1 MPVVMASLFDTRRYL
16 TNFDSARTAH
26 LFTDVLVI
34 GTGLAG
40 ARAAIEAANYGAV
53 TIITKDTF
61 GHSATQL
68 AQGGIAAAIGP
79 GDSPQAHM
87 EDTIR
92 VGCGQSRRDAVELL
106 VREAPERIDELVRWG
121 IKPDQA
127 GEHVALG
134 REGGHSKNR
143 IVHARGDRT
152 GQELVSVLERRVHQ
166 VEAIRAFE
174 HCFLIDLLTQ
184 DGTCLGAVAYHKRHG
199 HQLIRAKRTILAG
212 GGCGHI
218 WRETTNPTVATGDGV
233 AAAFRAGAD
242 LCDLEMMQFHPTTL
256 YVAGSGRALI
266 SEAVRGEGAFLVD
279 HTGERFM
286 AAYHPD
292 AELAPRDVVSRAIN
306 THLHKTRSHCVYLDV
321 RHISGFKGRFP
332 QIARHCAD
340 FQIDVMRDLI
350 PVRPSAHYMIGGV
363 DVSPDGSTT
372 VEGLLACGEVACTGV
387 HGANRL
393 ASNSLLEGLVFGRI
407 AGQVAGERA
416 AGVEHPSLTDHII
429 SQIAPSQRTELDLA
443 DIKNSLRSLMWRNV
457 GIVRFEDRLAET
469 REIIDFWGHY
479 TLDKT
484 FDDPGGWEMQ
494 NQLTVARLMAMCA
507 LERRDSVGVHYRG
520 DAPEAPAIPPYYT
533 RLRRDPHGTR
543 PTRCD
548 LELS

>member
-1 MPVVMASLFDTRRYL
+1 MASLFDTRRYL
-16 TNFDSARTAH
+16 TNFDSAKTAH

-40 ARAAIEAANYGAV
+40 ARAAIEAANYGTV
-53 TIITKDTF
+53 TVVTKDTF
-61 GHSATQL
+61 EHSATQL

-79 GDSPQAHM
+79 GDSPRAHL

-92 VGCGQSRRDAVELL
+92 VGCGLNRRDAVERL
-106 VREAPERIDELVRWG
+106 VQEAPQRIEELVRWG
-121 IKPDQA
+121 IKPDRT
-127 GEHVALG
+127 GDRVALG
-134 REGGHSKNR
+134 REGGHSQNR
-143 IVHARGDRT
+143 IVHVRGDQT
-152 GQELVSVLERRVHQ
+152 GRELVAALKQRVRQ
-166 VEAIRAFE
+166 TEGVRVFE

-184 DGTCLGAVAYHKRHG
+184 DGTCLGAVTYHKRHG
-199 HQLIRAKRTILAG
+199 HQLIQARQTILAG
-212 GGCGHI
+212 GGCGQI
-218 WRETTNPTVATGDGV
+218 WRETTNPTVATGDGLAV
-233 AAAFRAGAD
+233 AFRAGAH

-266 SEAVRGEGAFLVD
+266 SEAVRGEGAYLVD
-279 HTGERFM
+279 HEGQRFM

-306 THLHKTRSHCVYLDV
+306 THIDKTQSHCVFLDV
-321 RHISGFKGRFP
+321 RHIAAFKERFP

-340 FQIDVMRDLI
+340 FQIDVTRDLI
-350 PVRPSAHYMIGGV
+350 PVRPSAHYMIGGI

-372 VEGLLACGEVACTGV
+372 IDGLLACGEVACTGV

-416 AGVEHPSLTDHII
+416 AGSEHAAPGARII
-429 SQIAPSQRTELDLA
+429 SQISPSQRTELDLA

-469 REIIDFWGHY
+469 RDIINFWGHY

-484 FDDPGGWEMQ
+484 FDEPGGWEMQ

-520 DAPEAPAIPPYYT
+520 DAPDERATPPYYT
-533 RLRRDPHGTR
+533 AVTRDPEGTKPIR
-543 PTRCD
+543 RS
-548 LELS
+548 LETS